1 MRWRMSRRFDQEARK
16 IADRHY
22 SRGKPGVPD
31 FVGNVKPLVLLAPV
45 GEAARALWV
54 SAWQTF
60 VRHEWVNA
68 WQCVLFRNEG
78 AGLSSQLI
86 TEAVAAT
93 RWCWGGMPEN
103 GFITFVDRAK
113 TRPKKHPGY
122 CYRLSGWREVGHT
135 KNGLVVL
142 QLAPEDM
149 PDPVAPHGAQLTAL
163 PHEQQ
168 WVNKK
173 SEHVA

>member
-22 SRGKPGVPD
+22 SRQKVGAPD

-45 GEAARALWV
+45 DGHARALWV
-54 SAWQTF
+54 SAWQTY

-68 WQCVLFRNEG
+68 WQCTLFRNEG
-78 AGLSSQLI
+78 AGLSSELI

-103 GFITFVDRAK
+103 GFVTFVDSDKTKAK
-113 TRPKKHPGY
+113 RHPGY
-122 CYRLSGWREVGHT
+122 CYRMAGWIEVGRT
-135 KNGLVVL
+135 KGGLVVL
-142 QLAPEDM
+142 RLEPAQMPE
-149 PDPVAPHGAQLTAL
+149 PEAPHGGQILLFGDT
-163 PHEQQ
+163 PQ
-168 WVNKK
+168 WINHR
-173 SEHVA
+173 SDNVA